1 MTTRR
6 WLPVV
11 LKARQAAEDHAAQRV
26 AAAQRDEQQAIRHA
40 DTEDQRMQ
48 SMGELESTSAQAFVA
63 ASAAQ
68 RAAAATHAAAHHRIG
83 FAERQVQ
90 MSIDELRAAAR
101 QRRSAQKLSERE
113 LEERQRSALTTAQR
127 ELDDLTVTTWGR
139 DETA

>member
-26 AAAQRDEQQAIRHA
+26 AAAQLDEQQAILQA
-40 DTEDQRMQ
+40 QAEDHRMQ
-48 SMGELESTSAQAFVA
+48 AMTELESTSAQAFVA

-83 FAERQVQ
+83 FVERQLQ
-90 MSIDELRAAAR
+90 MNIDELRAAAR
-101 QRRSAQKLSERE
+101 ERRSAQKLSERE
-113 LEERQRSALTTAQR
+113 LEEQQRTALTLAQR
-127 ELDDLTVTTWGR
+127 ELDDLTVTRWGR